1 MANEKRTSLRI
12 LQSNKPKSPS
22 PLLYSLGG
30 FVAGVVVTGLAGYA
44 YFYAGQPSTTL
55 AESTQAMAA
64 PAATP
69 SELPAELEELKNQ
82 MTDHSGSFDELEDV
96 QAEHPVEFQQPND
109 GDLSKIFAHQP
120 AKVAAQP
127 APNQARVAPNFPQDM
142 ASAPAATAKQPPAPK
157 PAPAPA
163 AKAVPAKPAA
173 PVVVPMA
180 AVEPEETPQASVQIS
195 VTRKPA
201 EKVETVSVQDTAIH
215 P

>member
-1 MANEKRTSLRI
+1 MANEKQTSLRI

-30 FVAGVVVTGLAGYA
+30 FVAGVMVTGLAGYA
-44 YFYAGQPSTTL
+44 YFYVGQPSTTL

-64 PAATP
+64 PAVTP

-82 MTDHSGSFDELEDV
+82 MTDHSSSFEELEDV
-96 QAEHPVEFQQPND
+96 QTEHPVEFQQPND
-109 GDLSKIFAHQP
+109 GELSKIFAHQP

-127 APNQARVAPNFPQDM
+127 APNQARVAPNFPQDI
-142 ASAPAATAKQPPAPK
+142 ASAPAATAKQPPAQK
-157 PAPAPA
+157 PAP

-195 VTRKPA
+195 VTRKPV
-201 EKVETVSVQDTAIH
+201 EKVETVSVQGTAVH

>member
-1 MANEKRTSLRI
+1 MANEKQTSLRI

-30 FVAGVVVTGLAGYA
+30 FVAGLVVTGLAGYA

-64 PAATP
+64 PAVTP

-82 MTDHSGSFDELEDV
+82 MTDHSSSFEELEDV
-96 QAEHPVEFQQPND
+96 QTEHPVEFQQPND
-109 GDLSKIFAHQP
+109 GELSKIFAHQP

-127 APNQARVAPNFPQDM
+127 APSQARVAPNFPQEM

-157 PAPAPA
+157 P

-195 VTRKPA
+195 VTRKPV
-201 EKVETVSVQDTAIH
+201 EKVETVSVQDTAVH

>member
-1 MANEKRTSLRI
+1 MANEKQTSLRI

-127 APNQARVAPNFPQDM
+127 APNQARVAPNFPQDI

-163 AKAVPAKPAA
+163 KAGPAKPAA

-195 VTRKPA
+195 VTRKPV
-201 EKVETVSVQDTAIH
+201 EKVETVSVQDTAVH

>member
-1 MANEKRTSLRI
+1 MANEKQTSLRI

-30 FVAGVVVTGLAGYA
+30 FVAGLVVTGLAGYA

-64 PAATP
+64 PAVTP

-82 MTDHSGSFDELEDV
+82 MTDHSGSFEELEDV
-96 QAEHPVEFQQPND
+96 QTEHPVEFQQPND
-109 GDLSKIFAHQP
+109 GELSKIFAHQP

-127 APNQARVAPNFPQDM
+127 APSQARVAPNFPQEM

-157 PAPAPA
+157 P

-195 VTRKPA
+195 VTRKPV
-201 EKVETVSVQDTAIH
+201 EKVETVSGQDTAVH

>member
-1 MANEKRTSLRI
+1 MANEKQTSLRI

-30 FVAGVVVTGLAGYA
+30 FVAGVVVTGLASYA

-64 PAATP
+64 PAVTP

-82 MTDHSGSFDELEDV
+82 MTDHSSSFDELEDV
-96 QAEHPVEFQQPND
+96 QTEHPVEFQQPND
-109 GDLSKIFAHQP
+109 GELSKIFAHQP

-127 APNQARVAPNFPQDM
+127 APSQARVAPNFPQEM
-142 ASAPAATAKQPPAPK
+142 ASAPAATPK
-157 PAPAPA
+157 PAPAP

-195 VTRKPA
+195 VARKPV
-201 EKVETVSVQDTAIH
+201 EKVETVSVQGTAVH

>member
-1 MANEKRTSLRI
+1 MANEKQTSLRI

-30 FVAGVVVTGLAGYA
+30 FVAGLVVTGLAGYA

-64 PAATP
+64 PAVTP
-69 SELPAELEELKNQ
+69 SKLPAELEELKNQ
-82 MTDHSGSFDELEDV
+82 MTDHSGSFEELEDV
-96 QAEHPVEFQQPND
+96 QTEHPVEFQQPND
-109 GDLSKIFAHQP
+109 GELSKIFAHQP

-127 APNQARVAPNFPQDM
+127 APSQARVAPNFPQEM
-142 ASAPAATAKQPPAPK
+142 ASAPAATAKQPPAP
-157 PAPAPA
+157 

-195 VTRKPA
+195 VARKPV
-201 EKVETVSVQDTAIH
+201 EKVETVSVQGTAVH

>member
-1 MANEKRTSLRI
+1 MANEKQTSLRI

-64 PAATP
+64 PAVTP
-69 SELPAELEELKNQ
+69 SELPTELEELKNQ
-82 MTDHSGSFDELEDV
+82 MTDRSDSFEELEDV
-96 QAEHPVEFQQPND
+96 QTEHPVEFQQPND

-127 APNQARVAPNFPQDM
+127 APNQARVAPNFPQEM
-142 ASAPAATAKQPPAPK
+142 AGAPAATAKQPPVQKAVPV
-157 PAPAPA
+157 P

-195 VTRKPA
+195 VIRKPV
-201 EKVETVSVQDTAIH
+201 EKVETVSVQDTAVH

>member
-1 MANEKRTSLRI
+1 MANEKQTSLRI

-120 AKVAAQP
+120 AKVAAQT

-142 ASAPAATAKQPPAPK
+142 ASA
-157 PAPAPA
+157 
-163 AKAVPAKPAA
+163 PAKPAA

-180 AVEPEETPQASVQIS
+180 AVEPEETPQASAQIS
-195 VTRKPA
+195 VTRKPV

>member
-1 MANEKRTSLRI
+1 MANEKQTSLRI

-30 FVAGVVVTGLAGYA
+30 FVAGLVVTGLAGYA

-64 PAATP
+64 PAVTP

-82 MTDHSGSFDELEDV
+82 MTDHSGSFEELEDV
-96 QAEHPVEFQQPND
+96 QTEHPVEFQQPND
-109 GDLSKIFAHQP
+109 GELSKIFAHQP

-127 APNQARVAPNFPQDM
+127 APSQARVAPNFPQEM
-142 ASAPAATAKQPPAPK
+142 ASAPAATAKQPPAP
-157 PAPAPA
+157 

-195 VTRKPA
+195 VARKPV
-201 EKVETVSVQDTAIH
+201 EKVETVSVQGTAVH